1 MQFRKG
7 IRVRNLALYLFLF
20 LALWQN
26 PDKSKL
32 RKAFWVEL
40 IVMGACCW
48 SSSHP
53 LQTRSSGK
61 GWRSAAFLLFHF
73 VIHYG
78 PLVHGIVPPTIR
90 VGLPKLN
97 VSKNT
102 LMHVQR
108 CVFLDSKSAQ
118 ADMKINPEVHTWN
131 LRRLVGNASANIVQ
145 CVCRWGLE
153 AVIDAKERKACRGRW
168 KPPKSCTLGWVQEV
182 SWHPPCL
189 LPLHTCLM
197 GNKTVL
203 CF

>member
-1 MQFRKG
+1 MIITRSATEQNHRLTESYCSFCVWAKLTLSSDGTTYERLSFSCCVLLETSNGDMQFRKG
-7 IRVRNLALYLFLF
+7 IKVRNHALYLFLF

-32 RKAFWVEL
+32 RKAFWLVSRVEL

-53 LQTRSSGK
+53 LQTRRSGK

-97 VSKNT
+97 VSRNT
-102 LMHVQR
+102 LTHVQR

-118 ADMKINPEVHTWN
+118 AGTY
-131 LRRLVGNASANIVQ
+131 L
-145 CVCRWGLE
+145 
-153 AVIDAKERKACRGRW
+153 
-168 KPPKSCTLGWVQEV
+168 KPKK
-182 SWHPPCL
+182 
-189 LPLHTCLM
+189 TC
-197 GNKTVL
+197 G
-203 CF
+203 